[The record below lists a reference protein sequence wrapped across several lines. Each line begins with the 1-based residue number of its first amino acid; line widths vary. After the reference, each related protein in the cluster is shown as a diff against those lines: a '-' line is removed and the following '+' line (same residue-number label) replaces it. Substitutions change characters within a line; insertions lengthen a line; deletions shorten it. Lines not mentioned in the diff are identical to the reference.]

1 MEFSFLLYMKNLCCI
16 IWDGAAK
23 KMYGTQLEY
32 FIKQSKQAEVGVEG
46 EDEQQN
52 AIMHNLKSLFKLGC
66 ETPRNHYE
74 I

>member
-32 FIKQSKQAEVGVEG
+32 FIKQSKQAGVG

-52 AIMHNLKSLFKLGC
+52 AIMHNLKSSL
-66 ETPRNHYE
+66 
-74 I
+74 